1 MPVASFEGD
10 TEAEGLL
17 LANTLKS
24 QCPSMRGILLPSKR
38 GILLPSKRGILL
50 PWQTFSRVKSALVHF
65 LSEVTREY

>member
-17 LANTLKS
+17 LANILKS
-24 QCPSMRGILLPSKR
+24 QCPSMR

>member
-38 GILLPSKRGILL
+38 GILLP
-50 PWQTFSRVKSALVHF
+50 WQTFSRVKSALVHF